1 MRRRLWSLLAVLLL
15 VIPACVREVA
25 VTTTTES
32 TTATTAATTTTAAVT
47 TTTGGEEPK
56 LLIWADE
63 TRTPAIQE
71 VATAF
76 SEATDVIV
84 TVETK
89 ELGAIRDEMGTSG
102 PGGEGADVFVGIH
115 GWTGQLVTDGVAE
128 VVDLAGAAD
137 AFEQVAL
144 DSFSFDGAL
153 YAVPYAAEAIALYYN
168 TDVVPEPPA
177 TFEEIPDICAALD
190 GIQNCVGVPGGGD
203 IPDSYHN
210 YPFMSALGGYIFA
223 YNSETGYDLN
233 DVGIDSQGSIAGIQ
247 FLQEQLEA
255 GVIGGVNGDEA
266 RAMFLDG
273 TEPFFLSGRWNLN
286 EFSAQD
292 TVNWSVARIPTI
304 RGNAPA
310 PFVDAHGFFLSTF
323 SENKAVA
330 HSFLLEYLA
339 TEQAQQALYDADPR
353 SPAHRAVLDGLADD
367 PIASAFAAS
376 AADGNPIPNIPLMGA
391 VWNPL
396 GEQILLVRNGQ
407 LDASAAM
414 SVAAEAVRSAVATE
428 PGT

>member
-1 MRRRLWSLLAVLLL
+1 
-15 VIPACVREVA
+15 VREA
-25 VTTTTES
+25 AITTTTET
-32 TTATTAATTTTAAVT
+32 TTATTAATITTPAVT
-47 TTTGGEEPK
+47 TTVGAEERR

-63 TRTPAIQE
+63 TRTPVIQE
-71 VATAF
+71 IATAL
-76 SEATDVIV
+76 SDATDVIV

-89 ELGAIRDEMGTSG
+89 ELGAIRDEMGISG
-102 PGGEGADVFVGIH
+102 PAGEGADIFVGIH
-115 GWTGQLVTDGVAE
+115 GWTGQLVADGVADP
-128 VVDLAGAAD
+128 VDLAGAAD

-177 TFEEIPDICAALD
+177 TFEEILDICAALD

-203 IPDSYHN
+203 RPDPYHN
-210 YPFMSALGGYIFA
+210 YPFLSALGGYIFA
-223 YNSETGYDLN
+223 YYSETGYDLN
-233 DVGIDSQGSIAGIQ
+233 DVGIDSQSSVAGIQ

-255 GVIGGVNGDEA
+255 GVIGGVDGDEA
-266 RAMFLDG
+266 KAMFLDG

-292 TVNWSVARIPTI
+292 TVSWSVARIPTI

-310 PFVDAHGFFLSTF
+310 PLVDAQGFFLSAF
-323 SENKAVA
+323 SENKVVA
-330 HSFLLEYLA
+330 RSFLVDYL
-339 TEQAQQALYDADPR
+339 TTQRAQQALYDADPR
-353 SPAHRAVLDGLADD
+353 SPVHSAVLAGLADD
-367 PIASAFAAS
+367 PIASTFAAS
-376 AADGNPIPNIPLMGA
+376 AADGTPIPNIPLMGA

-414 SVAAEAVRSAVATE
+414 SAAAEAVRLAVAAE
-428 PGT
+428 PGP